1 MSEKRVQ
8 LNQIVKSQL
17 PSYVQEDFP
26 LVGNFLSQ
34 YYQGQEYKGGPVD
47 LIQNIDSYIKLSE
60 CGNLIKSTNTTTAAG
75 ISTATIFVSNTTG
88 FPDNYGLIKIN
99 DEIITYE
106 SKTDISFVNC
116 KRGFSGITS
125 FRNPNDSEN
134 LVFSTSVAQNHEN
147 NTKVENLSVLFLDE
161 FLKKAKN
168 QFLYGFQKDLDEK
181 LNKPQFIR
189 QSKDF
194 YSTRGTDESFNI
206 LFGALYGEK
215 VDVIRPIDD
224 VISPSNAIFQK
235 TKDFIVEPYIGDPED
250 LVNRTLYQDN
260 FENIPKAYASV
271 GFVQKIPVGV
281 NTNTFYKLS
290 FDDGQTIPD
299 GTTGLTYGDFS
310 FHPKTKIIGQ
320 VSIAQTYID
329 VDSTLGFPNSG
340 TLSFLYENG
349 TLGVCTY
356 SEKTVNQFLGI
367 NTTGITTSIADNTS
381 IDQNTFAYA
390 FDDEGDKEIRVKIR
404 GVLNDLIISPNI
416 NNQKVGSKVKIKN
429 LGQIGQNVKENN
441 WLFNTAQSYVVKSL
455 SIVDGINNTFKLV
468 TKDTNVLRIGDN
480 VTTHE
485 TLAGGTQWGD
495 EFTSSFEPASNKI
508 YVVTDVF
515 DNNTCLIKG
524 SGISD
529 PTKVTKVS
537 KRISK
542 VNSDIHPNLNKF
554 TANIQNIYLKPDG
567 GLVNGV
573 PYYGPSHEHPSKGT
587 QMVGEKHISEFH
599 ETITPIEGQ
608 NKIYVTS
615 SSLPFSGVS
624 KLNPKTQKLT
634 FGGTYDKDDEDIK
647 ISDQVDHNFFTGDA
661 VYYTPQKGQVS
672 TIDSEGNTIRQ
683 EYIISRLFAEGLY
696 YIKRIDANT
705 VKFAKSQS
713 DIYEG
718 VFTKVKPDGGVDS
731 VTIAFNDIEK
741 YNFNGKVI
749 EPQKLVREISLPIN
763 VSEKVSTSPGY
774 TGVLVDGV
782 EVLNYKSKEFVYH
795 GRLEDINVVKNGEN
809 YDVINPPRI
818 EINDSIGSGATAI
831 AAVRGSLQ
839 DLRIIDS
846 GFDYVEEPIIKISG
860 GNGKG
865 ATAVAKLNKIN
876 HELLINGDGVGLG
889 TIILDTAGINTSSI
903 GFTTYHRF
911 RQGERVVYDPL
922 GSTPIVGLVTE
933 AIYHVSSVSE
943 YTVQLHN
950 SYDEAIAGVNTISF
964 TAFGSGVQSF
974 KSLNGKSIVSSVV
987 VLDSGSGYEN
997 KQRSCESTGINT
1009 SLNIVN
1015 IPNHD
1020 YKTGEIVNYSVDGTS
1035 IDGLSTD
1042 KQYYVSV
1049 VNKDQFKL
1057 AAVGVGTTVSSFYIN
1072 TNQFNEFRNTGVGT
1086 HTFNYP
1092 PISVEV
1098 IGRVGLSSISGNTF
1112 EASLQPIFRGEI
1124 TSLQLTRSGV
1134 GYGASE
1140 IVNFDRVPKID
1151 LNSGRDAVITPIIS
1165 KGKIVDV
1172 SVSYGGT
1179 DYNSPPDL
1187 VVLGIGSDAKLTPV
1201 INSLGNITS
1210 VNIESSGI
1218 GYGVTTT
1225 TVRVDS
1231 SGKGADFKPS
1241 VQKWRINNFRKNL
1254 NNLNDD
1260 DVFISEPTNRL
1271 FGLQCSYVYPARNL
1285 RRISYASAADGTVL
1299 FGKKDLSLINGV
1311 ESNSDQHSP
1320 IIGWAYDGNPI
1331 YGPYGYSRRDGGDIV
1346 QMKSGY
1352 VDESSKKINRPPFT
1366 SFPPEFFVEDFT
1378 YKVSNDDSV
1387 LDENNGRFCI
1397 TPEYPNGVYA
1407 YFSTFDSTAASDGI
1421 FKNFKKPKFP
1431 YLIGDKY
1438 NSKPN
1443 KFNFSRLS
1451 NQEDFDINKTNVVRN
1466 TYPLS
1471 VNKDFSGYDYFL
1483 ESYKFVNQDSNIDFV
1498 TKGGINSVGITSG
1511 GTNYKVNDKL
1521 VFDQNIDSAFQ
1532 ARAKVTRINGS
1543 ILNVSSSNESILGIK
1558 FYRKS
1563 EDLIVGIA
1571 STSIN
1576 LENARLVNVGGLS
1589 STVQDLVG
1597 PQEIGI
1603 SSTRLILTQGIGTAT
1618 ATGIVTFF
1626 PVSGDLSEIRTND
1639 RFRVG
1644 VSSEIIKVL
1653 DVDGFS
1659 KRLRVL
1665 RPVEFVGISHTQ
1677 STILQEIP
1685 RVFSFRST
1693 VNNLQPINAPL
1704 IPLREDI
1711 EIYFN
1716 PSDSIGTSHSN
1727 PDNETGIGNTI
1738 TINNPGA
1745 GVTTRIIPRG
1755 SIFLPNHTL
1764 QTGDIVNYELNGV
1777 NGSETAP
1784 KVKFFSATP
1793 TVDTTVGI
1801 GTSLFVIRK
1810 TNNLIGLS
1818 TVKVGVGSTGVRF
1831 GLGLTG
1837 TQPIFEEIQFLDV
1850 GIGSIHSLRLKNRDI
1865 ISGNITRDAVTVV
1878 GTGTHGLTNNDLVY
1892 MDVNPGINTTITVK
1906 YNKIRRKAVFNPLD
1920 YVASGITTNK
1930 SDDGIR
1936 DSIIINDHKLVTGD
1950 KIIHTSDD
1958 PIGLEN
1964 NREYYVYVVDKDTLK
1979 FVETEYQTSQ
1989 DFPEFIGITSTGNGT
2004 ISPINPPFV
2013 FVKNSNA
2020 IFDLS
2025 DSSLSYRVSATSYPA
2040 FYFDFFKDSNYSNS
2054 YETSG
2059 VNATFDV
2066 SRTGTIGVTG
2076 DAKVT
2081 LKINENTPKNL
2092 YYKLSPINVS
2102 DNLTENKDIVI
2113 DEDVINHNNITTA
2126 ESGYSGIFNIISTG
2140 STTFQYDL
2148 PFKPESDSYSSTTST
2163 LKYSTI
2169 STSAYGSINEIT
2181 ITEPGGGYKNIP
2193 GITTITSDLGSGAVI
2208 ETFSSTIGKP
2218 TKITIENIG
2227 FDYPSDKTLKPEA
2240 LYPQTLRISPLS
2252 GFRSIGITSFGTGYI
2267 QNPSLVVLDGV
2278 TKKPITDVDL
2288 RYNPEEQIVEILENT
2303 ESLNNTTPTIL
2314 PIGNPNGIRTK
2325 NFTYNNST
2333 QEVSVTLKNAF
2344 SGVLNNDGEYIDPF
2358 PLSVGDKVL
2367 VENVSVGVG
2376 STASGYNSSDY
2387 DYALFTLTSVTPNYG
2402 GFGVVTYNMSE
2413 FLEKNIE
2420 FPGVFNAEKSNGTLV
2435 PEKYFPQ
2442 FDPKLQPT
2450 DFRIGDDIQTID
2462 SSGVIV
2468 KGTVSDWNNS
2478 SKYITVESNREFN
2491 VGQIIEQTKFRGER
2505 ISGNEYTAPTGAKG
2519 IIKEKIKF
2527 ESKYNLD
2534 YFSIFNNGWQRR
2546 TGFLNDEQQRVHDND
2561 YYHAFSYSVKSK
2573 VQFDEWKDIVNT
2585 LNHTAGFKKFAN
2597 FQLESQLPKEK
2608 SDDLVVRPVDGTT
2621 ILIDIIGKESLQ
2633 SFHDFDLVS
2642 ENYITGFER
2651 PFSDEFNFKSR
2662 ILKDYSESVSN
2673 RVVTIDDF
2681 SNLFNNN
2688 ARSTPFADVY
2698 RNRLADGRAQFF
2710 VAYIQDRLFTG
2721 ERQIMIINTL
2731 HDTGRGLTMMNQY
2744 GSVETTLDLGSF
2756 DFVIDG
2762 VESVLRFFPHKFT
2775 INDYNVVLWS
2785 YQIDTN
2791 QLGVST
2797 TNVATATTSI
2807 PAEPFDPST
2816 SEGLNGSLV
2825 SIQSTCVSVAGGAAG
2840 TVFTLAGIGTTV
2852 SGHRSAKLFVSVEGS
2867 DGSVE
2872 YDQVSVIH
2880 DGTNVGFQEY
2890 GQLTIHSSD
2899 AYSSTGNIGT
2909 FFPLMVGNDL
2919 VVRYTP
2925 DAGLTT
2931 AFINATAIGIA
2942 TEGYIG
2948 IGSYDMAYAE
2958 MSAQSTGISSSST
2971 PVAVGI
2977 ASYGDAY
2984 DAAYCIVQIA
2994 DKLNGSYELAEVII
3008 IDDYTD
3014 DDNVYLTEF
3023 GNIKVGTAFAGLG
3036 TISGRRTSDNVT
3048 EITFVPNAGIGV
3060 SITTF
3065 LNSLR
3070 VEENTE
3076 LLPSGATREVGG
3088 EANKDLQNASI
3099 ESSFANYEGTQS
3111 AIKTK
3116 FALEHN
3122 GDPIFK
3128 KPYDGST
3135 SEVVNV
3141 TANTITLPNHFF
3153 VSGEE
3158 VSYAHTD
3165 RRTGISSAIQIAS
3178 TEFPAL
3184 GITTTLLPS
3193 SLFIIKKGE
3202 DKVQLAR
3209 SAQDALKEVAVPLDL
3224 THVGIGTSHSFTAKN
3239 ANTRVLVAIDNFLQS
3254 PIAGTSVTT
3263 TLDRSI
3269 DKSQDVIHFSGITS
3283 FFGADN
3289 IRVSSGNT
3297 SEVMK
3302 ILSVGIG
3309 TTNGIKVRRQRLG
3322 TSIAGFPTGSLVE
3335 KIRGNYNI
3343 LENEITFSEA
3353 PPGKNPIGS
3362 TTNPPDERDFVGITT
3377 SSSFQGR
3384 VFTRSGI
3391 VNGSTETYSTNHLY
3405 DDLTSDFNGKNRQ
3418 YALTVDKAQKTGIAT
3433 NNALVLINGVLQ
3445 APLSGSVGDFELTT
3459 VGSGTTLTFTGAASS
3474 VARDVNTASIPVG
3487 GVIISVASTSGF
3499 GYQPLVSA
3507 GGTAVVSLA
3516 GTINSVS
3523 IGNTGSGY
3531 RSGIQTVSVGLQ
3543 TEGFDQSGITT
3554 IGLANVTDGHVT
3566 SIDIT
3571 NPQFFYKPRD
3581 IYNVGYSSITG
3592 ITTITTAFA
3601 HNLSVGNEVVVS
3613 GIAFTCDYAP
3623 AVGVQSANYDNT
3635 TGIMTV
3641 TTLAAHG
3648 LSTTGKSSDVILTG
3662 LAFTCG
3668 LGATVN
3674 HIYPRNRDRFFDTA
3688 ISVASTTATTITLDV
3703 SKSPIG
3709 QQYTHRFIGA
3719 ASSAVIQGGDYS
3731 HTFRYAL
3738 ANAVTTGV
3746 GTQFTPTNA
3755 TYNASTGV
3763 FVISIPSHGLS
3774 TNDTVGIGTSSI
3786 VFSCEMDHYGSDHPY
3801 PRPTDPI
3808 AGIQTAITA
3817 VTTNTITINVGKSEL
3832 NFYDVSDATY
3842 AADTG
3847 VLVLTIGAHT
3857 LLPGRSIKLKKESLR
3872 FTCSKNNYATQHKY
3886 PREGD
3891 PIFDGTPVVGVASA
3905 TQFTINAGISTVPT
3919 QYVSGGFIQPAIIAP
3934 RANNN
3939 SPSGQDVAFD
3949 GASVIRVLSATEFE
3963 INSGVSTRAHLYAR
3977 GGRVDQLTKIVI
3989 DDPLSYSDMQ
3999 LIHSTSSP
4007 GFAGSEA
4014 RADVVVSQGSTVMD
4028 FKITNTGYGYGVGE
4042 ILTLSLTGSA
4052 GIPTT
4057 PNFVDNQEFRITVND
4072 VASDQFSGW
4081 SVGQLQVL
4089 DTFQNLFDGS
4099 RRTFPLTV
4107 GGESLSI
4114 QAAPGSPVT
4123 VQDTLFVFIN
4133 DILQIPGESYT
4144 FLGGSNITFD
4154 EAPKFEDTLKIIFY
4168 RGTGGADVID
4178 REIIETVKVGDD
4190 LTLGYHNKLNQENF
4204 LQEQSR
4210 SVLEIT
4216 SSNSVDTNNY
4226 DGPGVFED
4234 TRVYRP
4240 IVWTKQTEDKI
4251 VEGKKIYKDR
4261 DLYKG
4266 NITPT
4271 TNFIQ
4276 TVGVGTTIAYVTGVR
4291 PFFNAKNENIISTEF
4306 QKNIVIINNVERL
4319 AAAATAIVSAA
4330 GTISSVAISTGGR
4343 GYDSAPTVTIQNP
4356 VGLGTTARAEA
4367 TASITNGV
4375 VTSISVST
4383 AGTEYSDANPPV
4395 VLIGADPVLEEK
4407 NTVISYSGDHGI
4419 ITGIGTTSLA
4429 GVAVTGLVFD
4439 LVIPSDSF
4447 LRDSDIT
4454 QGASGSGGNSGIV
4467 TSGLNVGDFF
4477 IVSNSNVGHGLTS
4490 LNTDGSAVGVGT
4502 TYIDNVYRVAH
4513 RTLGVTTDAMGF
4525 GSTVVTQ
4532 VVVSVNS
4539 LNGLSGLGHSMYF
4552 GDYSYGRLQL
4562 SDRNTVR
4569 SYPVNTSNGVTGI
4582 LTGPILKREAFLKTQ
4597 SYST

>member
-1 MSEKRVQ
+1 MSEKRVK
-8 LNQIVKSQL
+8 LNQIVKNQL

-26 LVGNFLSQ
+26 LVGSFLSQ
-34 YYQGQEYKGGPVD
+34 YYQGQEYQGGPID

-60 CGNLIKSTNTTTAAG
+60 CGSLIKSTNTTAYAG
-75 ISTATIFVSNTTG
+75 VTTSTIFVSNTTG

-99 DEIITYE
+99 DEVITYE

-125 FRNPNDSEN
+125 FRNPSDPEN
-134 LVFSTSVAQNHEN
+134 LVFTTSTAGKHEN
-147 NTKVENLSVLFLDE
+147 NTTVENLSVLFLDE
-161 FLKKAKN
+161 FLKKTKN
-168 QFLYGFQKDLDEK
+168 QFLHGFQKDLNEK
-181 LNKPQFIR
+181 VNKSQFIR

-206 LFGALYGEK
+206 LFGALYGEQ
-215 VDVIRPIDD
+215 VDIIRPIDD
-224 VISPSNAIFQK
+224 VIKPSNADYRK
-235 TKDFIVEPYIGDPED
+235 TRDFIVEPYVGDPEN
-250 LVNRTLYQDN
+250 LVNRTLYQDE
-260 FENIPKAYASV
+260 FENISKAYA
-271 GFVQKIPVGV
+271 PVGSV
-281 NTNTFYKLS
+281 EKVAVGINTNTYYKLS
-290 FDDGQTIPD
+290 LDAGQSNPD
-299 GTTGLTYGDFS
+299 GSTSLIYGNFSTHSKTT
-310 FHPKTKIIGQ
+310 IIGQ
-320 VSIAQTYID
+320 VGIAQTYID

-349 TLGVCTY
+349 TSGVCTY
-356 SEKTVNQFLGI
+356 SDRTINQFLGI
-367 NTTGITTSIADNTS
+367 NTTGITTSIADNTA
-381 IDQNTFAYA
+381 IDQSTFVYA
-390 FDDEGDKEIRVKIR
+390 SDGETDNGIQVKIR
-404 GVLNDLIISPNI
+404 GVLNNLIIPPDV
-416 NNQKVGSKVKIKN
+416 NNQKIGSKIKIKN
-429 LGQIGQNVKENN
+429 LGKIGNNVKENN
-441 WLFNTAQSYVVKSL
+441 WLFNTSQSYVVKSL
-455 SIVDGINNTFKLV
+455 EIVDSVNSTYKLV
-468 TKDTNVLRIGDN
+468 TQDTNILRIGDK

-485 TLAGGTQWGD
+485 TLAEGTQWGD
-495 EFTSSFEPASNKI
+495 KITETFEPASNKL
-508 YVVTDVF
+508 YTVTDVF
-515 DNNTCLIKG
+515 DNNTCLITG
-524 SGISD
+524 TGISE

-537 KRISK
+537 RRISK
-542 VNSDIHPNLNKF
+542 VDSDIHSNLNKF
-554 TANIQNIYLKPDG
+554 TANIQNIYIKPDG

-573 PYYGPSHEHPSKGT
+573 PYYGPSHEHPTKGT
-587 QMVGEKHISEFH
+587 MMVGEKHISGFH
-599 ETITPIEGQ
+599 ETIDPIEGQ
-608 NKIYVTS
+608 NKVYVAS
-615 SSLPFSGVS
+615 SSLPFTGVA

-634 FGGTYDKDDEDIK
+634 FGGTYNKNDEEIK
-647 ISDQVDHNFFTGDA
+647 ISDQVDHNYFTGDS
-661 VYYTPQKGQVS
+661 VYYTPQKGSVN
-672 TIDSEGNTIRQ
+672 TVDSEGNTIFQ

-713 DIYEG
+713 DIYRG
-718 VFTKVKPDGGVDS
+718 IFTKVTPDGGVDS
-731 VTIAFNDIEK
+731 VTIASNDIEK
-741 YNFNGKVI
+741 YQFQGKVI
-749 EPQKLVREISLPIN
+749 QPQKLVREVSIPIN
-763 VSEKVSTSPGY
+763 ESQKVTTNPGY
-774 TGVLVDGV
+774 TGILVDGV
-782 EVLNYKSKEFVYH
+782 EVLNYKSKDFVYH
-795 GRLEDINVVKNGEN
+795 GKLESVNVVKGGEN
-809 YDVINPPRI
+809 FDIINPPVVAI
-818 EINDSIGSGATAI
+818 DDSVGSGATAK
-831 AAVRGSLQ
+831 AAVRGSLKEI
-839 DLRIIDS
+839 RILDS
-846 GFDYVEEPIIKISG
+846 GFDYIEEPIIKITG
-860 GNGKG
+860 GNGRD
-865 ATAVAKLNKIN
+865 ANAAAKLNTVQ
-876 HELLINGDGVGLG
+876 HELIINGDGVGLG
-889 TIILDTAGINTSSI
+889 TIKLDAAGINTSSI

-922 GSTPIVGLVTE
+922 GSIPIVGLATQ
-933 AIYHVSSVSE
+933 ATYYVSSVSE
-943 YTVQLHN
+943 YTVTLHK
-950 SYDEAIAGVNTISF
+950 SYDEAITGVNTISF
-964 TAFGSGVQSF
+964 TSYGSGVQSF
-974 KSLNGKSIVSSVV
+974 KSLNGKAVLSSVV
-987 VLDSGSGYEN
+987 ILNSGSGYEN
-997 KQRSCESTGINT
+997 KERSCESTGIST
-1009 SLNIVN
+1009 ALSIIN
-1015 IPNHD
+1015 IPSHD
-1020 YKTGEIVNYSVDGTS
+1020 YKTGEIVKYSVDGTT

-1042 KQYYVSV
+1042 KEYYVSV
-1049 VNKDQFKL
+1049 VNDDQFKL
-1057 AAVGVGTTVSSFYIN
+1057 AAVGVGTTVSNFYLK

-1092 PISVEV
+1092 SISVEV
-1098 IGRVGLSSISGNTF
+1098 IGRVGVSSISGNTF
-1112 EASLQPIFRGEI
+1112 EASVQPIFRGEI
-1124 TSLQLTRSGV
+1124 TSLQLTSTGV

-1140 IVNFDRVPKID
+1140 ILNFNRVPEIN
-1151 LNSGRDAVITPIIS
+1151 LNTGRDAVITPVVAN
-1165 KGKIVDV
+1165 GRIVDV

-1187 VVLGIGSDAKLTPV
+1187 VVLGIGSDAKLVPQ
-1201 INSLGNITS
+1201 INSSGTITS
-1210 VNIESSGI
+1210 VNIESGGI
-1218 GYGVTTT
+1218 GYGATTT
-1225 TVRVDS
+1225 TIRVDA
-1231 SGKGADFKPS
+1231 SGKGSGFQPYL
-1241 VQKWRINNFRKNL
+1241 QKWRVNEFRKNL
-1254 NNLNDD
+1254 SNLNDD
-1260 DVFISEPTNRL
+1260 DVFISSPTNRL
-1271 FGLQCSYVYPARNL
+1271 FGLQCSYIYAARNL
-1285 RRISYASAADGTVL
+1285 RRISYSNDADGKTL
-1299 FGKKDLSLINGV
+1299 FGKKDLSIISGV
-1311 ESNSDQHSP
+1311 ESDSDQHSP
-1320 IIGWAYDGNPI
+1320 ILGWAYDGNPI

-1346 QMKSGY
+1346 QLKSGY
-1352 VDESSKKINRPPFT
+1352 VDETSKKDNRPPT
-1366 SFPPEFFVEDFT
+1366 SSFPPEFFVEDFT
-1378 YKVSNDDSV
+1378 YKVSNDDSI
-1387 LDENNGRFCI
+1387 LDENNGRFCV
-1397 TPEYPNGVYA
+1397 TPEYPNGTYA

-1438 NSKPN
+1438 NSRPN
-1443 KFNFSRLS
+1443 RFNFSRVS
-1451 NQEDFDINKTNVVRN
+1451 NQIDFDINKSNSIRNV
-1466 TYPLS
+1466 YPLS
-1471 VNKDFSGYDYFL
+1471 LNKDFSGYDYL
-1483 ESYKFVNQDSNIDFV
+1483 TESYKFVNQDSNIDYV
-1498 TKGGINSVGITSG
+1498 TKGGVNSVGITSG
-1511 GTNYKVNDKL
+1511 GINYKVNDRI
-1521 VFDQNIDSAFQ
+1521 VFDPNVDSSFE
-1532 ARAKVTRINGS
+1532 ARGKVKKLKGS
-1543 ILNVSSSNESILGIK
+1543 ISGISVSTETISGVK
-1558 FYRKS
+1558 FYR
-1563 EDLIVGIA
+1563 DVGATFVGIA
-1571 STSIN
+1571 STSLN
-1576 LENARLVNVGGLS
+1576 LQNNVIVNVGGLS
-1589 STVQDLVG
+1589 TTKSDLLG
-1597 PQEIGI
+1597 SYSIGI
-1603 SSTRLILTQGIGTAT
+1603 SSTRLILSQGIGTAG

-1626 PVSGDLSEIRTND
+1626 NVEGNLERIRTND
-1639 RFRVG
+1639 RFKVG
-1644 VSSEIIKVL
+1644 LSTETVKVL
-1653 DVDGFS
+1653 EVDTLS
-1659 KRLRVL
+1659 SRIRVL
-1665 RPVEFVGISHTQ
+1665 RPVEAVGVSHTQ
-1677 STILQEIP
+1677 STILEEIP
-1685 RVFSFRST
+1685 RVFTFSSGIKTSFT
-1693 VNNLQPINAPL
+1693 A
-1704 IPLREDI
+1704 REDK
-1711 EIYFN
+1711 ELYFN
-1716 PSDSIGTSHSN
+1716 PSNSIGTSHSD

-1745 GVTTRIIPRG
+1745 GPTTRLIPRG
-1755 SIFLPNHTL
+1755 SIFIPQHGLK
-1764 QTGDIVNYELNGV
+1764 TGDVVNYELNGV

-1784 KVKFFSATP
+1784 KVKFFTATP
-1793 TVDTTVGI
+1793 TVNTTVGI

-1810 TNNLIGLS
+1810 TDNLIGLS
-1818 TVKVGVGSTGVRF
+1818 TVRVGLGSTGIRF

-1837 TQPIFEEIQFLDV
+1837 TLPTFEEIQFLDV
-1850 GIGSIHSLRLKNRDI
+1850 GIGSIHSLRFKDRNV
-1865 ISGNITRDAVTVV
+1865 VTGKIDRNVVTIV
-1878 GTGTHGLTNNDLVY
+1878 GTGTHGLTNNDTVFV
-1892 MDVNPGINTTITVK
+1892 DVNPGINTTITVK
-1906 YNKIRRKAVFNPLD
+1906 YNKIRRKAIFNPLD
-1920 YVASGITTNK
+1920 YVAAGITTNAATG
-1930 SDDGIR
+1930 GIR
-1936 DSIIINDHKLVTGD
+1936 NSINIDDHKLTTGT
-1950 KIIHTSDD
+1950 KVIHTSDS
-1958 PIGLEN
+1958 PIGLDN
-1964 NREYYVYVVDKDTLK
+1964 NKEYYVYVVDTNTLK
-1979 FVETEYQTSQ
+1979 FVDGKYQLSQ
-1989 DFPEFIGITSTGNGT
+1989 EFPEFVGITSTGSGT

-2013 FVKNSNA
+2013 FYKDSNA
-2020 IFDLS
+2020 IFDLT
-2025 DSSLSYRVSATSYPA
+2025 DSSLSYTQSSTKYPA
-2040 FYFDFFKDSNYSNS
+2040 FYFDFYKDQKFNEV

-2059 VNATFDV
+2059 VTESFDV

-2081 LKINENTPKNL
+2081 LKVNENTPSNL
-2092 YYKLSPINVS
+2092 YYKLSPVDIS
-2102 DNLTENKDIVI
+2102 DNLTENKEIVI
-2113 DEDVINHNNITTA
+2113 DDEVILNNNITTKI
-2126 ESGYSGIFNIISTG
+2126 SGYSGEFKIVSTG
-2140 STTFQYDL
+2140 STTFQYDVESL
-2148 PFKPESDSYSSTTST
+2148 PESTSYTPTTST
-2163 LKYSTI
+2163 LKYTTI
-2169 STSAYGSINEIT
+2169 STSTYGSIDEIT
-2181 ITEPGGGYKNIP
+2181 VTESGGGYQVVP
-2193 GITTITSDLGSGAVI
+2193 GITTITSDVGSGAVI
-2208 ETFSSTIGKP
+2208 EVFSSTIGKP
-2218 TKITIENIG
+2218 TKISLENIG
-2227 FDYPSDKTLKPEA
+2227 FNYPSDNTLKPEA
-2240 LYPQTLRISPLS
+2240 LFPQVLRITPLS
-2252 GFRSIGITSFGTGYI
+2252 GFKSIGITSFGKGYN

-2278 TKKPITDVDL
+2278 TKKPITDIDL
-2288 RYNPEEQIVEILENT
+2288 RYNPEEEIVEILENT
-2303 ESLNNTTPTIL
+2303 ESLNDTTPTLI
-2314 PIGNPNGIRTK
+2314 PIGNPNGIRAK
-2325 NFTYNNST
+2325 NVTYDNTT
-2333 QEVSVTLKNAF
+2333 QEVTVTMKNTF
-2344 SGVLNNDGEYIDPF
+2344 SGTLNAIGEYIDPF
-2358 PLSVGDKVL
+2358 PFSVGDKVL

-2387 DYALFTLTSVTPNYG
+2387 DYALFTLTKVHPNYG
-2402 GFGVVTYNMSE
+2402 GVGIVTYSMAE
-2413 FLEKNIE
+2413 FLQQNIE
-2420 FPGVFNAEKSNGTLV
+2420 FPGIFNAVKSNATLV

-2442 FDPKLQPT
+2442 FDVKLQPT
-2450 DFRIGDDIQTID
+2450 DFRIGDDIQMVD
-2462 SSGVIV
+2462 SSGTVV
-2468 KGTVSDWNNS
+2468 KGAVSGWNNS
-2478 SKYITVESNREFN
+2478 SKYITVESNREFEI
-2491 VGQIIEQTKFRGER
+2491 GQIIEQTKFRGER
-2505 ISGNEYTAPTGAKG
+2505 GSNNEYTAPTGAKG

-2527 ESKYNLD
+2527 ETKYNLD
-2534 YFSIFNNGWQRR
+2534 NSSIVDNGWQTK
-2546 TGFLNDEQQRVHDND
+2546 TGFLNDEIQRVHDND

-2573 VQFDEWKDIVNT
+2573 VQYDEWKDIVGT
-2585 LNHTAGFKKFAN
+2585 LNHTAGFKKFGN
-2597 FQLESQLPKEK
+2597 LQVESQLPNERF
-2608 SDDLVVRPVDGTT
+2608 DDLVVRPVSVVTKLVD
-2621 ILIDIIGKESLQ
+2621 LISVESLQ
-2633 SFHDFDLVS
+2633 SFNDFDLVS
-2642 ENYITGFER
+2642 ENYVEGFEK

-2662 ILKDYSESVSN
+2662 ILTDFSESVSN

-2688 ARSTPFADVY
+2688 PRSTPYADVY
-2698 RNRLADGRAQFF
+2698 RNRLSDGRTQFF

-2721 ERQIMIINTL
+2721 ERQIMIVNTL
-2731 HDTGRGLTMMNQY
+2731 HDTGKGITMMNQY
-2744 GSVETTLDLGSF
+2744 GSVETTLDLGTF
-2756 DFVIDG
+2756 DYVIEG
-2762 VESVLRFFPHKFT
+2762 IESVLRFYPHKSR

-2807 PAEPFDPST
+2807 PAEPYDPST

-2852 SGHRSAKLFVSVEGS
+2852 SGHRSAKLFVSVEAS

-2872 YDQVSVIH
+2872 YDQVSIIH

-2890 GQLTIHSSD
+2890 GQLTVHSSD

-2958 MSAQSTGISSSST
+2958 MSAQSTGISSSAT
-2971 PVAVGI
+2971 PVPVGI
-2977 ASYGDAY
+2977 ASYSDAY

-3008 IDDYTD
+3008 IDDYSD
-3014 DDNVYLTEF
+3014 DDNVYLTEY
-3023 GNIKVGTAFAGLG
+3023 GNVKVGTAFAGLG
-3036 TISGRRTSDNVT
+3036 TISGRRTTNNIT
-3048 EITFVPNAGIGV
+3048 ELTFVPNAGIGV

-3070 VEENTE
+3070 VEENSE

-3088 EANKDLQNASI
+3088 EAVKDLQNASM
-3099 ESSFANYEGTQS
+3099 ESGFANYEGTES

-3116 FALEHN
+3116 FALEHKE
-3122 GDPIFK
+3122 DPIFK
-3128 KPYDGST
+3128 KPYDGSE

-3153 VSGEE
+3153 VTGEE

-3165 RRTGISSAIQIAS
+3165 RRTGISSAIGIAS

-3184 GITTTLLPS
+3184 GITTTLMPS

-3202 DKVQLAR
+3202 NKIQLAR

-3224 THVGIGTSHSFTAKN
+3224 THVGIGTSHTFTSKN
-3239 ANTRVLVAIDNFLQS
+3239 ANTRVLVAIDNYLQS

-3289 IRVSSGNT
+3289 VRVSSGNT

-3322 TSIAGFPTGSLVE
+3322 TTIAGFPTGALVE

-3343 LENEITFSEA
+3343 VESEITFAEA

-3362 TTNPPDERDFVGITT
+3362 VTNPPDERDFAGITT

-3391 VNGSTETYSTNHLY
+3391 VNGTTETYSTNHLY

-3433 NNALVLINGVLQ
+3433 NNALILINGILQ
-3445 APLSGSVGDFELTT
+3445 APGSNGDFELTT
-3459 VGSGTTLTFTGAASS
+3459 VGSGTTITWTGAASS
-3474 VARDVNTASIPVG
+3474 VARDVNTAGIPVG
-3487 GVIISVASTSGF
+3487 GIIVSVASTSGF

-3566 SIDIT
+3566 SVSIT

-3641 TTLAAHG
+3641 TTSAAHG
-3648 LSTTGKSSDVILTG
+3648 LSVTGKSSDVILTG

-3674 HIYPRNRDRFFDTA
+3674 HVYPRNRDRFFDTA
-3688 ISVASTTATTITLDV
+3688 ISIASTTSTSITLDV
-3703 SKSPIG
+3703 SKSPVG

-3738 ANAVTTGV
+3738 ENAVTTGV

-3786 VFSCEMDHYGSDHPY
+3786 VFSCEMDNYGSDHPY

-3817 VTTNTITINVGKSEL
+3817 VTTNTITLNVGKSEL

-3872 FTCSKNNYATQHKY
+3872 FTCSKNNYATQHRY

-3891 PIFDGTPVVGVASA
+3891 PYFDGTPVVGVASA
-3905 TQFTINAGISTVPT
+3905 TQFTINVGVSTVPT

-3939 SPSGQDVAFD
+3939 SASGQDVAFD

-3963 INSGVSTRAHLYAR
+3963 INSGISTRAHLYAR

-3989 DDPLSYSDMQ
+3989 DDPLSYSDLQ
-3999 LIHSTSSP
+3999 LIHSTTSP

-4057 PNFVDNQEFRITVND
+4057 SSFVDTQEFRITIND
-4072 VASDQFSGW
+4072 ISSDNFSGW
-4081 SVGQLQVL
+4081 SVGSLQVL

-4099 RRTFPLTV
+4099 RRTFPLSV
-4107 GGESLSI
+4107 GGDSLSI
-4114 QAAPGSPVT
+4114 QAKPGSPVT
-4123 VQDTLFVFIN
+4123 VQDTLFVFVN

-4154 EAPKFEDTLKIIFY
+4154 EAPKFGDTLKILFY
-4168 RGTGGADVID
+4168 RGTGGADVVD
-4178 REIIETVKVGDD
+4178 RDIIESVKVGDD
-4190 LTLGYHNKLNQENF
+4190 LTLGYARSLNQESF
-4204 LQEQSR
+4204 LQEESR
-4210 SVLEIT
+4210 SVVEIT
-4216 SSNSVDTNNY
+4216 SSNSVDTNTYN
-4226 DGPGVFED
+4226 GPGVFED

-4251 VEGKKIYKDR
+4251 VEGKIVHKDR

-4266 NITPT
+4266 NLSPT

-4276 TVGVGTTIAYVTGVR
+4276 TVGVGTTVAYVTGVR
-4291 PFFNAKNENIISTEF
+4291 PFFNAKNENSVSTEF

-4383 AGTEYSDANPPV
+4383 AGTEYSDATPPV
-4395 VLIGADPVLEEK
+4395 VLIGADPVLEEQ
-4407 NTVISYSGDHGI
+4407 NTVISYNGDHGI

-4429 GVAVTGLVFD
+4429 GVAVTGIVFD
-4439 LVIPSDSF
+4439 LVIPADSF
-4447 LRDSDIT
+4447 LRKSEFT
-4454 QGASGSGGNSGIV
+4454 QGASGSGANSGIV

-4490 LNTDGSAVGVGT
+4490 LNTDGSSVGVGT

-4539 LNGLSGLGHSMYF
+4539 LNGLTGLGYSMYF
-4552 GDYSYGRLQL
+4552 GDYSYGKLML
-4562 SDRNTVR
+4562 NDRNTVR

-4582 LTGPILKREAFLKTQ
+4582 LTGPIVKRKQFLKTQ